1 MGVVVGILY
10 QKPVPVKIAGVQ
22 YTGVFHKVLNKKI
35 KTHVLSLTILET
47 DITYEGLHFAR

>member
-1 MGVVVGILY
+1 MGVAVGILY

-35 KTHVLSLTILET
+35 KTRVLSLTILET